1 MTTIALL
8 TALALASF
16 PATPAN
22 HPATALVDA
31 SQQQQQQPEPP
42 ATPPAQIAGKWTVSL
57 EMDMGTATVTM
68 EFKQEGEKVTGTY
81 AGRYGSSPLEGTV
94 KGRKM
99 DFVVT
104 TTIEGQSSSLW
115 FGGEV
120 SEDGQSIR
128 GPAELGGA
136 GEAFWLAKR
145 AKDAGGR

>member
-1 MTTIALL
+1 VTTIALL
-8 TALALASF
+8 AALSLASF
-16 PATPAN
+16 PMSPASVSA
-22 HPATALVDA
+22 PAAVDA
-31 SQQQQQQPEPP
+31 NQQQQPEPP

-68 EFKQEGEKVTGTY
+68 EFKQDGEKVTGTY
-81 AGRYGSSPLEGTV
+81 AGRYGTSPLEGTI

-104 TTIEGQSSSLW
+104 TTIEGQASSLW

-145 AKDAGGR
+145 AKDENR